1 MKQRKLSGF
10 SLIEILVVLAV
21 IGVLISFVAPM
32 VIDRPDQARA
42 LKLKADF
49 ETIQSALMLYRLDVG
64 QYPSDVEGLT
74 VLLNGEPKYLAS
86 PPIDPWGGEYQ
97 YRRSQSGS
105 ITIFSFGPDGTNDGG
120 SGDDIEFQISQ

>member
-1 MKQRKLSGF
+1 MKQQKLSGF

-42 LKLKADF
+42 VKLRADF
-49 ETIQSALMLYRLDVG
+49 ETIQSALMLYRLDTG
-64 QYPSDVEGLT
+64 QYPTDAEGLT
-74 VLLNGEPKYLAS
+74 VLVNGEPKYLAS
-86 PPIDPWGGEYQ
+86 SPIDPWGGEYQ
-97 YRRSQSGS
+97 YRMSQSGS
-105 ITIFSFGPDGTNDGG
+105 ITIFSFGPDGGNNGG

>member
-1 MKQRKLSGF
+1 MKQRKLPGF

-64 QYPSDVEGLT
+64 QYPSDVEGL
-74 VLLNGEPKYLAS
+74 
-86 PPIDPWGGEYQ
+86 
-97 YRRSQSGS
+97 RSY
-105 ITIFSFGPDGTNDGG
+105 
-120 SGDDIEFQISQ
+120 